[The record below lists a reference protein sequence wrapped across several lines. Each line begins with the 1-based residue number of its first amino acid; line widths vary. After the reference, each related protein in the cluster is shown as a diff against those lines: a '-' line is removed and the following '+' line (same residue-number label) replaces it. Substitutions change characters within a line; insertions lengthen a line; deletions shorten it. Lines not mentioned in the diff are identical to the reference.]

1 MIRCHF
7 QSSERSEMTDRAPER
22 EPDGAPDV
30 AADKVPDGE
39 RVREPPAY
47 CVLQPVFEAPLPP
60 EVQKCISGCMCSVM
74 HV

>member
-1 MIRCHF
+1 
-7 QSSERSEMTDRAPER
+7 MTGRAPER

-47 CVLQPVFEAPLPP
+47 CVLQPLFEAPLPP
-60 EVQKCISGCMCSVM
+60 EVQKCIS
-74 HV
+74 

>member
-1 MIRCHF
+1 
-7 QSSERSEMTDRAPER
+7 MTDRAPER

-60 EVQKCISGCMCSVM
+60 EV
-74 HV
+74 H